1 MGKKHSLLKTV
12 LAATAAL
19 YATNTAIDYHAKEKN
34 LCSTAKGDF
43 YDFKYGRIYYTR
55 QGQGAPLLLLHNLDT
70 ISSGYEWSKILKKL
84 EKDHTVYTL
93 DLLGCGRSDKPS
105 LTYTNF
111 LYVQLLTSFIQ
122 DMIGEKTNVITSADS
137 SSIATMANQMN
148 PDLFDQIILI
158 NPSDIHQMK
167 METNRLQMAIK
178 NILFAPL
185 VGTALYN
192 FYVSEDHIRSIFDKK
207 YLSRPLQDNKKFT
220 DLYYQSA
227 HIHKSNGRFLYAS
240 KKCSYTNVDVTRAIT
255 DKDNLHII
263 ESTDRKK
270 AISIAEE
277 YVKKNHAIDVTYIS
291 NSKLLPMLEV
301 PDQCL
306 KIIQNYLA

>member
-1 MGKKHSLLKTV
+1 MGKKNSLLKTL

-34 LCSTAKGDF
+34 LCSTTKGDF

-70 ISSGYEWSKILKKL
+70 ISSGYEWSKILKKI

-122 DMIGEKTNVITSADS
+122 DVIGEKTNVITSADA
-137 SSIATMANQMN
+137 SSIAIMANQMN
-148 PDLFDQIILI
+148 PYLFNQIILI

-167 METNRLQMAIK
+167 METNHLQMAIK
-178 NILFAPL
+178 KILFTPL

-277 YVKKNHAIDVTYIS
+277 YVKKNHSIDVTYIS

>member
-1 MGKKHSLLKTV
+1 MGKKNSLLKTV

-122 DMIGEKTNVITSADS
+122 DVIGEKTNVITSADA
-137 SSIATMANQMN
+137 SSIAIMANQMN

-192 FYVSEDHIRSIFDKK
+192 FYVSEDS
-207 YLSRPLQDNKKFT
+207 
-220 DLYYQSA
+220 
-227 HIHKSNGRFLYAS
+227 
-240 KKCSYTNVDVTRAIT
+240 V
-255 DKDNLHII
+255 
-263 ESTDRKK
+263 
-270 AISIAEE
+270 
-277 YVKKNHAIDVTYIS
+277 
-291 NSKLLPMLEV
+291 
-301 PDQCL
+301 
-306 KIIQNYLA
+306 

>member
-1 MGKKHSLLKTV
+1 M
-12 LAATAAL
+12 
-19 YATNTAIDYHAKEKN
+19 
-34 LCSTAKGDF
+34 
-43 YDFKYGRIYYTR
+43 
-55 QGQGAPLLLLHNLDT
+55 LHNLDT

-122 DMIGEKTNVITSADS
+122 DVIGEKTNVITSADA
-137 SSIATMANQMN
+137 SSIAIMANQIN

>member
-1 MGKKHSLLKTV
+1 ML
-12 LAATAAL
+12 
-19 YATNTAIDYHAKEKN
+19 
-34 LCSTAKGDF
+34 F
-43 YDFKYGRIYYTR
+43 
-55 QGQGAPLLLLHNLDT
+55 
-70 ISSGYEWSKILKKL
+70 
-84 EKDHTVYTL
+84 
-93 DLLGCGRSDKPS
+93 RS
-105 LTYTNF
+105 
-111 LYVQLLTSFIQ
+111 
-122 DMIGEKTNVITSADS
+122 
-137 SSIATMANQMN
+137 
-148 PDLFDQIILI
+148 
-158 NPSDIHQMK
+158 
-167 METNRLQMAIK
+167 
-178 NILFAPL
+178 
-185 VGTALYN
+185 
-192 FYVSEDHIRSIFDKK
+192 IRSIFDKK

-277 YVKKNHAIDVTYIS
+277 YVKKNHEIDVTYIS